1 MWFEAEALAEASRV
15 ELLDPAQRSERGDRA
30 SSEDALL
37 RPGPGLDQLRAS
49 LAERVAVD
57 LSALPGWPGSGPSGH
72 GWGAE
77 LGGLVGSLAAGDL
90 VLLTAAQ
97 RGAGRTSLV
106 AQLGDGLALA
116 GCPVILAVDEAP
128 MTWRRRSLAR
138 WLGCDSQGALPEGAD
153 TAGWANVGA
162 RQCFL
167 ALEALALEPSE
178 LAATVTRW
186 RRRSG
191 ASEGPTVLV
200 VDALESVPGFEAEA
214 EAAPVLE
221 RLAQL
226 AAQLDALVLATS
238 DGPGA
243 DSLRLSRAM
252 DRHLAAR
259 LELSPAGPDSLEVSV
274 AHRRLGP
281 RGRARLRWE
290 PRCGR
295 LVAPG

>member
-1 MWFEAEALAEASRV
+1 MA
-15 ELLDPAQRSERGDRA
+15 D
-30 SSEDALL
+30 
-37 RPGPGLDQLRAS
+37 
-49 LAERVAVD
+49 RVAVD

-90 VLLTAAQ
+90 VLVTAAQ

-116 GCPVILAVDEAP
+116 GCLVILAVDEAP

-153 TAGWANVGA
+153 TAGWAGVGA

-178 LAATVTRW
+178 LAATVTR
-186 RRRSG
+186 RRQRCG
-191 ASEGPTVLV
+191 ASEGPAVLV
-200 VDALESVPGFEAEA
+200 VDALESVPGFEA

-281 RGRARLRWE
+281 RGRVRLRWE